1 MKIIKPFLFLSLL
14 GLTLFSCKTDSSV
27 KGTIAGAENMLVYF
41 DKIGL
46 DNTTQSLG
54 QVMADANGSFT
65 IPIPEGTNPG
75 MYRVRVGARFAELI
89 LDKAPGAIAIN
100 GSIKDIASFNHT
112 VTGSAPTAEYI
123 DVMRKFSSK
132 EMNVNDMTEYIKNT
146 ATPLVAGK
154 LADRLFKGRNAYVD
168 VYKEVND
175 KLIQSYPE
183 MDFTKSFGGKVSG
196 MISAQKRQQ
205 AGSKVQ
211 IGQMA
216 PEIDLPNLAGSN
228 MKLSDLKGK
237 IVLLDFWASW
247 CGPCRKANPHVV
259 EMYHKYKD
267 QGFTVYSVSLDGLDT
282 RGKARYKGDESQIKM
297 QMDRSKERWKQ
308 AIDKDKLEWDY
319 HVSDLKKWESI
330 AAATYGVRSIPKT
343 FLIGK
348 DGKIAALNP
357 RYDLEAQIKKL
368 I

>member
-1 MKIIKPFLFLSLL
+1 MLKQFLLLSLL
-14 GLTLFSCKTDSSV
+14 SLAIFSCQTESGVS
-27 KGTIAGAENMLVYF
+27 GTLTGAENMTIYF
-41 DKIGL
+41 DKMGK

-54 QVMADANGSFT
+54 QTMADASGNFA
-65 IPIPEGTNPG
+65 IPMPEGVTSG
-75 MYRVRVGARFAELI
+75 MYRVRVGARSIELI
-89 LDKAPGAIAIN
+89 LDKKPGAIKVSGDIN
-100 GSIKDIASFNHT
+100 EITAFKHS
-112 VTGSAPTAEYI
+112 VTGSAPTTEYI
-123 DVMRKFSSK
+123 NQMRLFNTK
-132 EMNVNDMTEYIKNT
+132 ELDLNGMTEYIKT
-146 ATPLVAGK
+146 SASPLVAAK
-154 LADRLFKGRNAYVD
+154 LTEKLFRGRSAYLEL
-168 VYKEVND
+168 YKEVND
-175 KLIQSYPE
+175 KLVKAHPE
-183 MDFTKSFGGKVSG
+183 MDYTKQFGGQVSA
-196 MISAQKRQQ
+196 MVSSQKRQQ

-211 IGQMA
+211 IGQVA
-216 PEIDLPNLAGSN
+216 PEIDLPNLNGKN

-237 IVLLDFWASW
+237 VVLLDFWASW

-267 QGFTVYSVSLDGLDT
+267 NGFTVYSVSLDGLDNRT
-282 RGKARYKGDESQIKM
+282 KARYNGDEGQIKM

-308 AIDKDKLEWDY
+308 AIEKDKLDWDF

-343 FLIGK
+343 FLIDK